1 MTIHDPTLL
10 DAIGSLGAE
19 ALDNATVWRH
29 MFNDHPPELA
39 NTRGARWNP
48 PGLAAIYTS
57 EERDTAIA
65 EGQHAIDM
73 QPLRPTAR
81 RYVYELRVSARRVLR
96 IRQSDLP
103 TLGLDDAALISPD
116 FSACQ
121 RVAAH
126 AAFLDY
132 DALIVPSARAD
143 GSNVVIFV
151 NELAAEAAFERVGVE
166 QIA

>member
-1 MTIHDPTLL
+1 MTIHDPELL
-10 DAIGSLGAE
+10 DAIESLGAE
-19 ALDNATVWRH
+19 ALDDLIVWRH

-48 PGLAAIYTS
+48 PGLAAIYSS

-65 EGQHAIDM
+65 EGQHAIDV
-73 QPLRPTAR
+73 QPLRPRAR
-81 RYVYELRVSARRVLR
+81 RYVHQLRISAKKVLR
-96 IRQSDLP
+96 IGRSDLP
-103 TLGLDDAALISPD
+103 ILGLDTADLNSAD
-116 FSACQ
+116 FAACQ

-151 NELAAEAAFERVGVE
+151 NELAADATFERVGVE
-166 QIA
+166 QIE

>member
-1 MTIHDPTLL
+1 MPSKASAPKLWTMSPYFDTCSMTT
-10 DAIGSLGAE
+10 
-19 ALDNATVWRH
+19 R
-29 MFNDHPPELA
+29 PELA

-57 EERDTAIA
+57 EDRDTAIA

-81 RYVYELRVSARRVLR
+81 RYIYELRISARKTLR
-96 IRQSDLP
+96 ITPSDLP
-103 TLGLDDAALISPD
+103 HLGLSTDDLVASD
-116 FSACQ
+116 FTACQ

-126 AAFLDY
+126 AAFLDF

-143 GSNVVIFV
+143 GANVVIFV
-151 NELAAEAAFERVGVE
+151 NELASDATFE
-166 QIA
+166 

>member
-1 MTIHDPTLL
+1 MAIHDPALL
-10 DAIGSLGAE
+10 DAIERLGSE
-19 ALDNATVWRH
+19 SLDNVTVWRH

-57 EERDTAIA
+57 EQRATALA

-73 QPLRPTAR
+73 QPLRPEAR
-81 RYVYELRVSARRVLR
+81 RYAYQLRVSATKALR
-96 IRQSDLP
+96 ITPDLSA
-103 TLGLDDAALISPD
+103 LGLAPADLTSTD
-116 FSACQ
+116 FTSCQ

-126 AAFLDY
+126 AAFLEY

-143 GSNVVIFV
+143 GANVVIFV
-151 NELAAEAAFERVGVE
+151 NELGVDAELTRIAKE
-166 QIA
+166 QIP

>member
-10 DAIGSLGAE
+10 DAIESLGAE
-19 ALDNATVWRH
+19 ALDDVTVWRH

-57 EERDTAIA
+57 EERGTAIA

-81 RYVYELRVSARRVLR
+81 RYVYELRISAGKVLR
-96 IRQSDLP
+96 IRASDLP
-103 TLGLDDAALISPD
+103 TLGLDDAALTSPD
-116 FSACQ
+116 FAACQ
-121 RVAAH
+121 RVASH

-151 NELAAEAAFERVGVE
+151 NELAAEATFERIGVE
-166 QIA
+166 QLA